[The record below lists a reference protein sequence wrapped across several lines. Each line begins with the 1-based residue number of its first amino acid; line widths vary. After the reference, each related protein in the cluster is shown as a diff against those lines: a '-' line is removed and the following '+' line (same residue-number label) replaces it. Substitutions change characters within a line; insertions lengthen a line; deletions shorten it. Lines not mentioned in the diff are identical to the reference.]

1 MDMRPPKQTT
11 ETRSICFGGISMENP
26 AAGFMF
32 LYVLYT
38 VNLQFYR
45 QAMVE
50 ISPELCYND
59 LHKATRG
66 NSHVLG

>member
-1 MDMRPPKQTT
+1 
-11 ETRSICFGGISMENP
+11 MENP
-26 AAGFMF
+26 AAGFIF

-59 LHKATRG
+59 LHKAARG